1 MATKFLLIDDVG
13 DLGRSGDIVSVK
25 PGYAR
30 NYLLPKRLA
39 VIADKNTLKMQEKLQ
54 EERRKKA
61 ATDRKDAEE
70 LAKHLESVVLTAM
83 VKVDEE
89 GHMYGSVSALD
100 IVHMLKEQQNMEIEK
115 GSVQLKHPIKTT
127 GIHTV
132 ELKCKEGVMA
142 SFTLKVM
149 TEEID
154 GTEPPKEDKGSET
167 EQT

>member
-1 MATKFLLIDDVG
+1 M
-13 DLGRSGDIVSVK
+13 VSVK

-115 GSVQLKHPIKTT
+115 GSVQLKHP
-127 GIHTV
+127 
-132 ELKCKEGVMA
+132 
-142 SFTLKVM
+142 
-149 TEEID
+149 
-154 GTEPPKEDKGSET
+154 
-167 EQT
+167 